1 MSQKCYNLTKIIKI
15 ISAPKSKFSK
25 PKSPL
30 KGKLGYFG
38 YIGKVKGKAPMKPPI
53 FVDILMNDEE
63 GTRIK
68 VCIGGWKL
76 EVGIK
81 IGPKKR
87 FSNKTAQN
95 SGNPLK
101 TLLD

>member
-1 MSQKCYNLTKIIKI
+1 MARDLCDKNVTILFSV
-15 ISAPKSKFSK
+15 PKSKFSK

-68 VCIGGWKL
+68 VCIGGFEL
-76 EVGIK
+76 DVGIK
-81 IGPKKR
+81 IGPKKD
-87 FSNKTAQN
+87 FQIKQ
-95 SGNPLK
+95 LK
-101 TLLD
+101 ILAIP

>member
-1 MSQKCYNLTKIIKI
+1 
-15 ISAPKSKFSK
+15 
-25 PKSPL
+25 
-30 KGKLGYFG
+30 
-38 YIGKVKGKAPMKPPI
+38 MKPPI

-68 VCIGGWKL
+68 VCIGGCEL

>member
-1 MSQKCYNLTKIIKI
+1 
-15 ISAPKSKFSK
+15 
-25 PKSPL
+25 
-30 KGKLGYFG
+30 
-38 YIGKVKGKAPMKPPI
+38 MKPPI

-68 VCIGGWKL
+68 VCIGGCEL

-87 FSNKTAQN
+87 FSNKTAQK
-95 SGNPLK
+95 SGNFLK
-101 TLLD
+101 NSFRLK